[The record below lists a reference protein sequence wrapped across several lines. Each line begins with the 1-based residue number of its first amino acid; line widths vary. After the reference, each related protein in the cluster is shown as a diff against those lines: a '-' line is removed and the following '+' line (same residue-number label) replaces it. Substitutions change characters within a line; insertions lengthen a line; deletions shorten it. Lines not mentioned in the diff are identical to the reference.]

1 MAKADVNRLVRETM
15 RKETASLEIPLR
27 ELVEVTVLIAT
38 ADRAV
43 EAANAERS
51 RLIAL
56 AQTKLEECKAA
67 GWRVKA
73 LAETGIVIPKPIT
86 LGLVDVV
93 ASGSGETETA

>member
-27 ELVEVTVLIAT
+27 ELVEVTVLIA
-38 ADRAV
+38 ASDRAL
-43 EAANAERS
+43 EAANADRN

-56 AQTKLEECKAA
+56 AQTKLDECKAA

-86 LGLVDVV
+86 LGLIEV
-93 ASGSGETETA
+93 AASDTDGSATD